1 MSETIIA
8 VLGTITGVIL
18 GFWLSIIKDS
28 VKNKNETKQI
38 LPLINNE
45 IYNNLFAIIHKPEQ
59 SYFDALRIDFY
70 EILKSKLGSLSI
82 NKNQVKQIVEI
93 YQLFERIDTRK
104 RDLKEI
110 KKDQNV
116 LIKGNDLNELCTRCN
131 ELIIK
136 YQKKYDK
143 NNSVFR

>member
-1 MSETIIA
+1 MFEAIIA
-8 VLGTITGVIL
+8 VIGTIVGIII

-28 VKNKNETKQI
+28 VKNKKETKQI

-45 IYNNLFAIIHKPEQ
+45 IYHNLFAIIHKPEK

-70 EILKSKLGSLSI
+70 EIFKSKLGSLSI
-82 NKNQVKQIVEI
+82 NINQVKEIVEI

-104 RDLKEI
+104 RELKEI
-110 KKDQNV
+110 KKDQNS
-116 LIKGNDLNELCTRCN
+116 IFKGNDLNEFCSQCN
-131 ELIIK
+131 DLIFK

-143 NNSVFR
+143 KNSVFK